1 HGHISSKPPQSS
13 LQAKG
18 FAGADFSSVKGHG
31 AESILRV
38 PEAPF
43 DLRSSPSTTTYLSA
57 VPRLTWKCKK
67 QVHSVFINRTA
78 PT

>member
-18 FAGADFSSVKGHG
+18 FAGTDFSSVKGHG
-31 AESILRV
+31 AEVSHGF
-38 PEAPF
+38 PPF

-67 QVHSVFINRTA
+67 QVHSVFINRTS